1 MNKKIPLAYILLK
14 HMQGG
19 FFMDFDVY
27 KDIEKRT
34 NGEIYI
40 GVVGPVRTGKST
52 FIKNFMDVAVV
63 PNITDTNE
71 VKRTMD
77 ELPQSSSGKTIM
89 TTEPKFIPNNA
100 VAIKIGNQANV
111 KVRLIDCVGFMVEG
125 ASGHMEEEKERMVK
139 TPWFDY
145 EIPFSKAAEIGT
157 QKVISEHSTIG
168 VVITCDGSF
177 TDLDVEEYNKALD
190 KTVRELESINKP
202 FIILVNSLNPESS
215 ECIKLKEQI
224 NQKYNVSTL
233 ALNCLKLNE
242 NNVNDI
248 LENILFEFPI
258 TEIIYNV
265 PKWLE
270 IMDSEHKLMKYII
283 DYSKEL
289 LDKIV
294 RIKDIKK
301 LKMTPDDEYINS
313 AQMTSVELSNGRLA
327 LNYDID
333 EHYYYQTLTEM
344 TGTQIDNQLQL
355 IKMVK
360 ELAAQKNN
368 YIKVN
373 EAIDKV
379 KSTGYGIVTP
389 DKEEIVLEDPELIR
403 SGSRYG
409 VKIKATAPSIHF
421 VKANILTEISPIIGS
436 EEQAQ
441 DLIDFINEKEEGSN
455 IWETNIFGKSIGQI
469 VDEGIMN
476 KINNLTEETQSR
488 MQGTIEK
495 ITNDQSR
502 GVICIVL

>member
-1 MNKKIPLAYILLK
+1 
-14 HMQGG
+14 
-19 FFMDFDVY
+19 MDFNVY

-52 FIKNFMDVAVV
+52 FIKNFMDVAIV
-63 PNITDTNE
+63 PNIEDDNE

-100 VAIKIGNQANV
+100 VAIKIGGKADV
-111 KVRLIDCVGFMVEG
+111 KVRLIDCVGFMVDG
-125 ASGHMEEEKERMVK
+125 ATGHMEDDKERMVK

-145 EIPFSKAAEIGT
+145 DIPFSKAAEIGT
-157 QKVISEHSTIG
+157 EKVISEHSTIG

-177 TDLDVEEYNKALD
+177 TDIEPEAYNRALD
-190 KTVRELESINKP
+190 KTVKELMSINKP
-202 FIILVNSLNPESS
+202 FIILVNSLDPTSN
-215 ECIKLKEQI
+215 ECQALTAEIAA
-224 NQKYNVSTL
+224 KYNVSTL
-233 ALNCLKLNE
+233 AINCLRLNE
-242 NNVNDI
+242 MDVNNI

-258 TEIIYNV
+258 TEIVYNV

-270 IMDSEHKLMKYII
+270 IIDFENELMKYIVNF
-283 DYSKEL
+283 SKDVL
-289 LDKIV
+289 SKIIK
-294 RIKDIKK
+294 IKDIKK
-301 LKMTPDDEYINS
+301 LKLQPDGEYIKG
-313 AQMTSVELSNGRLA
+313 AQMASVELSNGKLVF
-327 LNYDID
+327 NYDID
-333 EHYYYQTLTEM
+333 EIYYYDMLTNM
-344 TGTQIDNQLQL
+344 TGTKIENQLQL
-355 IKMVK
+355 IKMVR
-360 ELAAQKNN
+360 EMASQRSN

-373 EAIDKV
+373 EAISKV
-379 KSTGYGIVTP
+379 RNTGYGIVTP
-389 DKEEIVLEDPELIR
+389 DKEEIVLENPELIR
-403 SGSRYG
+403 SGNKYG

-436 EEQAQ
+436 EEQAK
-441 DLIDFINEKEEGSN
+441 DLIDFINNKESEDN

-469 VDEGIMN
+469 VDEGIMT

>member
-1 MNKKIPLAYILLK
+1 
-14 HMQGG
+14 
-19 FFMDFDVY
+19 MDFNVY

-63 PNITDTNE
+63 PNISDSNE

-100 VAIKIGNQANV
+100 VSIKIGGKANV

-125 ASGHMEEEKERMVK
+125 AAGHMEEDKERMVK
-139 TPWFDY
+139 TPWFEYD
-145 EIPFSKAAEIGT
+145 IPFSKAAEIGT

-177 TDLDVEEYNKALD
+177 TDLDPAEYNKALD
-190 KTVRELESINKP
+190 KTVKELTSINKP
-202 FIILVNSLNPESS
+202 FIILVNSLSPKS
-215 ECIKLKEQI
+215 EQCIKLRDEI
-224 NQKYNVSTL
+224 ADKYNVSTL
-233 ALNCLKLNE
+233 AIDCLKLNE
-242 NNVNDI
+242 NDVNEI

-258 TEIIYNV
+258 TEIVYNV

-270 IMDSEHKLMKYII
+270 IMDFQHDLMKYIVG
-283 DYSKEL
+283 YSKQIL
-289 LDKIV
+289 SNIV
-294 RIKDIKK
+294 KIKDIKK
-301 LKMTPDDEYINS
+301 LKLNPDKEYMNS
-313 AQMTSVELSNGRLA
+313 AQMASVELSNGKLI

-333 EHYYYQTLTEM
+333 DRYYYETLTEM
-344 TGTQIDNQLQL
+344 TGTKIENQLQL
-355 IKMVK
+355 IKMVR
-360 ELAAQKNN
+360 ELSTQKNN

-373 EAIDKV
+373 EAISKV

-389 DKEEIVLEDPELIR
+389 DKEEIVLENPELIR
-403 SGSRYG
+403 SGNKYG

-421 VKANILTEISPIIGS
+421 VRANILTEISPIIGS
-436 EEQAQ
+436 EEQAK
-441 DLIDFINEKEEGSN
+441 DLISFINKKEEGDS

-476 KINNLTEETQSR
+476 KINNLTDETQSR

>member
-1 MNKKIPLAYILLK
+1 
-14 HMQGG
+14 
-19 FFMDFDVY
+19 MDFNVY

-40 GVVGPVRTGKST
+40 GVVVPVRTGKST
-52 FIKNFMDVAVV
+52 FIKNFMDVAIV
-63 PNITDTNE
+63 PNIEDDNE

-100 VAIKIGNQANV
+100 VAIKIGGKADV
-111 KVRLIDCVGFMVEG
+111 KVRLIDCVGFMVDG
-125 ASGHMEEEKERMVK
+125 ATGHMEDDKERMVK

-145 EIPFSKAAEIGT
+145 DIPFSKAAEIGT
-157 QKVISEHSTIG
+157 EKVISEHSTIG

-177 TDLDVEEYNKALD
+177 TDIEPEAYNRALD
-190 KTVRELESINKP
+190 KTVKELMSINKP
-202 FIILVNSLNPESS
+202 FIILVNSLDPTSN
-215 ECIKLKEQI
+215 ECQALTAEIAA
-224 NQKYNVSTL
+224 KYNVSTL
-233 ALNCLKLNE
+233 AINCLRLNE
-242 NNVNDI
+242 MDVNNI

-258 TEIIYNV
+258 TEIVYNV

-270 IMDSEHKLMKYII
+270 IMDFENELMKYIVNF
-283 DYSKEL
+283 SKDVL
-289 LDKIV
+289 SKIIK
-294 RIKDIKK
+294 IKDIKK
-301 LKMTPDDEYINS
+301 LKLQPDGEYIKG
-313 AQMTSVELSNGRLA
+313 AQMASVELSNGKLVF
-327 LNYDID
+327 NYDID
-333 EHYYYQTLTEM
+333 EKYYYDMLTNM
-344 TGTQIDNQLQL
+344 TGTKIENQLQL
-355 IKMVK
+355 IKMVR
-360 ELAAQKNN
+360 EMASQRSN

-373 EAIDKV
+373 EAISKV
-379 KSTGYGIVTP
+379 RNTGYGIVTP
-389 DKEEIVLEDPELIR
+389 DKEEIVLENPELIR
-403 SGSRYG
+403 SGNKYG

-436 EEQAQ
+436 EEQAK
-441 DLIDFINEKEEGSN
+441 DLIDFINNKESEDN

-469 VDEGIMN
+469 VDEGIMT

>member
-1 MNKKIPLAYILLK
+1 
-14 HMQGG
+14 MQGG
-19 FFMDFDVY
+19 FFMDFNVY

-52 FIKNFMDVAVV
+52 FIKNFMDVAIV
-63 PNITDTNE
+63 PNIEDDNE

-100 VAIKIGNQANV
+100 VAIKIGGKADV
-111 KVRLIDCVGFMVEG
+111 KVRLIDCVGFMVDG
-125 ASGHMEEEKERMVK
+125 ATGHMEDDKERMVK

-145 EIPFSKAAEIGT
+145 DIPFSKAAEIGT
-157 QKVISEHSTIG
+157 EKVISEHSTIG

-177 TDLDVEEYNKALD
+177 TDIEPEAYNRALD
-190 KTVRELESINKP
+190 KTVKELMSINKP
-202 FIILVNSLNPESS
+202 FIILVNSLDTTSN
-215 ECIKLKEQI
+215 ECQALTAEIAA
-224 NQKYNVSTL
+224 KYNVSTL
-233 ALNCLKLNE
+233 AINCLRLNE
-242 NNVNDI
+242 MDVNNI

-258 TEIIYNV
+258 TEIVYNV

-270 IMDSEHKLMKYII
+270 IMDFENELMKYIVNF
-283 DYSKEL
+283 SKDVL
-289 LDKIV
+289 SKIIK
-294 RIKDIKK
+294 IKDIKK
-301 LKMTPDDEYINS
+301 LKLQPDGEYIKG
-313 AQMTSVELSNGRLA
+313 AQMASVELSNGKLVF
-327 LNYDID
+327 NYDID
-333 EHYYYQTLTEM
+333 EKYYYDMLTNM
-344 TGTQIDNQLQL
+344 TGTKIENQLQL
-355 IKMVK
+355 IKMVR
-360 ELAAQKNN
+360 EMASQRSN

-373 EAIDKV
+373 EAISKV
-379 KSTGYGIVTP
+379 RNTGYGIVTP
-389 DKEEIVLEDPELIR
+389 DKEEIVLENPELIR
-403 SGSRYG
+403 SGNKYG

-436 EEQAQ
+436 EEQAK
-441 DLIDFINEKEEGSN
+441 DLIDFINNKEREDN

-469 VDEGIMN
+469 VDEGIMT

>member
-1 MNKKIPLAYILLK
+1 
-14 HMQGG
+14 
-19 FFMDFDVY
+19 MDFNVY

-52 FIKNFMDVAVV
+52 FIKNFMDVAIV
-63 PNITDTNE
+63 PNIEDDNE

-100 VAIKIGNQANV
+100 VAIKIGGKADV
-111 KVRLIDCVGFMVEG
+111 KVRLIDCVGFMVDG
-125 ASGHMEEEKERMVK
+125 ATGHMEDDKERMVK

-145 EIPFSKAAEIGT
+145 DIPFSKAAEIGT
-157 QKVISEHSTIG
+157 EKVISEHSTIG

-177 TDLDVEEYNKALD
+177 TDIEPEAYNRALD
-190 KTVRELESINKP
+190 KTVKELMSINKP
-202 FIILVNSLNPESS
+202 FIILVNSIEPTSK
-215 ECIKLKEQI
+215 ECQALTAEIAA
-224 NQKYNVSTL
+224 KYNVSTL
-233 ALNCLKLNE
+233 AINCLKLNE
-242 NNVNDI
+242 MDVNNI

-258 TEIIYNV
+258 TEIVYNV

-270 IMDSEHKLMKYII
+270 IMDFENELMKYIVNF
-283 DYSKEL
+283 SKDVL
-289 LDKIV
+289 SKIV
-294 RIKDIKK
+294 KIKDIKK
-301 LKMTPDDEYINS
+301 LKLQPDAEYIKG
-313 AQMTSVELSNGRLA
+313 AQMASVELSNGKLVF
-327 LNYDID
+327 NYDID
-333 EHYYYQTLTEM
+333 ERYYYNMLTTM
-344 TGTQIDNQLQL
+344 TGTKIENQLQL
-355 IKMVK
+355 IKIVREM
-360 ELAAQKNN
+360 ASQRNN

-373 EAIDKV
+373 EAISKV
-379 KSTGYGIVTP
+379 RNTGYGIVTP
-389 DKEEIVLEDPELIR
+389 DKEEIILENPELIR
-403 SGSRYG
+403 SGNKYG

-436 EEQAQ
+436 EEQAK
-441 DLIDFINEKEEGSN
+441 DLIDFINNKESEDN

-469 VDEGIMN
+469 VDEGIMT

>member
-1 MNKKIPLAYILLK
+1 
-14 HMQGG
+14 
-19 FFMDFDVY
+19 MDFNVY

-63 PNITDTNE
+63 PNIKDENE

-77 ELPQSSSGKTIM
+77 ELPQSSAGKTIM

-100 VAIKIGNQANV
+100 VSIKIGGRANV
-111 KVRLIDCVGFMVEG
+111 KVRLIDCVGFMVDG
-125 ASGHMEEEKERMVK
+125 ATGHMEEEKERMVK

-145 EIPFSKAAEIGT
+145 DIPFSKAAEIGT

-168 VVITCDGSF
+168 VVVTCDGSF
-177 TDLDVEEYNKALD
+177 TELSPEEYNKALD
-190 KTVRELESINKP
+190 KTVKELTSINKP
-202 FIILVNSLNPESS
+202 FVILVNSLDPKSPQ
-215 ECIKLKEQI
+215 CTKLRNEI
-224 NQKYNVSTL
+224 AEKYQVSTI
-233 ALNCLKLNE
+233 AVNCLKLNE
-242 NNVNDI
+242 NDVNNI

-258 TEIIYNV
+258 SEIVFNV

-270 IMDSEHKLMKYII
+270 IMDLGHELMKYIVG
-283 DYSKEL
+283 YSKEIL
-289 LDKIV
+289 NKIV
-294 RIKDIKK
+294 KIKDIKNIK
-301 LKMTPDDEYINS
+301 LDPDSDFIKGAS
-313 AQMTSVELSNGRLA
+313 VSSVELSNGNLA
-327 LNYDID
+327 LNFDID
-333 EHYYYQTLTEM
+333 DKYYYDTLTEM

-355 IKMVK
+355 IKLVK
-360 ELAAQKNN
+360 EMALQ
-368 YIKVN
+368 KVN
-373 EAIDKV
+373 YEKVNDAISKV
-379 KSTGYGIVTP
+379 RDTGYGIVTP
-389 DKEEIVLEDPELIR
+389 QKEEIVLENPELIKN
-403 SGSRYG
+403 GNKFG

-436 EEQAQ
+436 EEQAK
-441 DLIDFINEKEEGSN
+441 DLIDFINKNDDGAN

-502 GVICIVL
+502 GVICILL

>member
-1 MNKKIPLAYILLK
+1 
-14 HMQGG
+14 
-19 FFMDFDVY
+19 MDFNVY

-52 FIKNFMDVAVV
+52 FIKNFMDVAIV
-63 PNITDTNE
+63 PNIEDDNE

-100 VAIKIGNQANV
+100 VAIKIGGKADV
-111 KVRLIDCVGFMVEG
+111 KVRLIDCVGFMVDG
-125 ASGHMEEEKERMVK
+125 ATGHMEDDKERMVK

-145 EIPFSKAAEIGT
+145 DIPFSKAAEIGT
-157 QKVISEHSTIG
+157 EKVISEHSTIG

-177 TDLDVEEYNKALD
+177 TDIEPEAYNRALD
-190 KTVRELESINKP
+190 KTVKELMSINKP
-202 FIILVNSLNPESS
+202 FIILVNSLDPTSN
-215 ECIKLKEQI
+215 ECQALTAEIVA
-224 NQKYNVSTL
+224 KYNVSTL
-233 ALNCLKLNE
+233 AINCLRLNE
-242 NNVNDI
+242 MDVNNI

-258 TEIIYNV
+258 TEIVYNV

-270 IMDSEHKLMKYII
+270 IMDFENELMKYIVNF
-283 DYSKEL
+283 SKDVL
-289 LDKIV
+289 SKIIK
-294 RIKDIKK
+294 IKDIKK
-301 LKMTPDDEYINS
+301 LKLQPDGEYIKG
-313 AQMTSVELSNGRLA
+313 AQMASVELSNGKLVF
-327 LNYDID
+327 NYDID
-333 EHYYYQTLTEM
+333 EKYYYDMLTNM
-344 TGTQIDNQLQL
+344 TGTKIENQLQL
-355 IKMVK
+355 IKMVR
-360 ELAAQKNN
+360 EMASQRSN

-373 EAIDKV
+373 EAISKV
-379 KSTGYGIVTP
+379 RNTGYGIVTP
-389 DKEEIVLEDPELIR
+389 DKEEIVLENPELIR
-403 SGSRYG
+403 SGNKYG

-436 EEQAQ
+436 EEQAK
-441 DLIDFINEKEEGSN
+441 DLIDFINNKESEDN

-469 VDEGIMN
+469 VDEGIMT

>member
-1 MNKKIPLAYILLK
+1 
-14 HMQGG
+14 
-19 FFMDFDVY
+19 MDFNVY

-52 FIKNFMDVAVV
+52 FIKNFMDVAIV
-63 PNITDTNE
+63 PNIEDDNE

-100 VAIKIGNQANV
+100 VAIKIGGKADV
-111 KVRLIDCVGFMVEG
+111 KVRLIDCVGFMVDG
-125 ASGHMEEEKERMVK
+125 ATGHMEDDKERMVK

-145 EIPFSKAAEIGT
+145 DIPFSKAAEIGT
-157 QKVISEHSTIG
+157 EKVISEHSTIG

-177 TDLDVEEYNKALD
+177 TDIEPEAYNRALD
-190 KTVRELESINKP
+190 KTVKELMSINKP
-202 FIILVNSLNPESS
+202 FIILVNSLDPTSN
-215 ECIKLKEQI
+215 ECQALTAEIAA
-224 NQKYNVSTL
+224 KYNVSTL
-233 ALNCLKLNE
+233 AIICLRLNE
-242 NNVNDI
+242 MDVNNI

-258 TEIIYNV
+258 TEIVYNV

-270 IMDSEHKLMKYII
+270 IMDFENELMKYIVNF
-283 DYSKEL
+283 SKDVL
-289 LDKIV
+289 SKIIK
-294 RIKDIKK
+294 IKDIKK
-301 LKMTPDDEYINS
+301 LKLQPDGEYIKG
-313 AQMTSVELSNGRLA
+313 AQMASVELSNGKLVF
-327 LNYDID
+327 NYDID
-333 EHYYYQTLTEM
+333 EKYYYDMLTNM
-344 TGTQIDNQLQL
+344 TGTRIENQLQL
-355 IKMVK
+355 IKMVR
-360 ELAAQKNN
+360 EMASQRSN

-373 EAIDKV
+373 EAISKV
-379 KSTGYGIVTP
+379 RNTGYGIVTP
-389 DKEEIVLEDPELIR
+389 DKEEIVLENPELIR
-403 SGSRYG
+403 SGNKYG

-436 EEQAQ
+436 EEQAK
-441 DLIDFINEKEEGSN
+441 DLIDFINNKESEDN

-469 VDEGIMN
+469 VDEGIMT

>member
-1 MNKKIPLAYILLK
+1 
-14 HMQGG
+14 
-19 FFMDFDVY
+19 MDFNVY

-63 PNITDTNE
+63 PNIKDENE

-77 ELPQSSSGKTIM
+77 ELPQSSAGKTIM

-100 VAIKIGNQANV
+100 VAIKIGGRANV
-111 KVRLIDCVGFMVEG
+111 KVRLIDCVGFMVDG
-125 ASGHMEEEKERMVK
+125 ATGHMEEEKERMVK

-145 EIPFSKAAEIGT
+145 DIPFSKAAEIGT

-168 VVITCDGSF
+168 VVVTCDGSF
-177 TDLDVEEYNKALD
+177 TELSPEEYNKALD
-190 KTVRELESINKP
+190 KTVKELTSINKP
-202 FIILVNSLNPESS
+202 FVILVNSLDPKSPQ
-215 ECIKLKEQI
+215 CTKLRNEI
-224 NQKYNVSTL
+224 AEKYQVSTI
-233 ALNCLKLNE
+233 AVNCLKLNE
-242 NNVNDI
+242 NDVNNI

-258 TEIIYNV
+258 SEIVFNV

-270 IMDSEHKLMKYII
+270 IMDLGHELMKYIVG
-283 DYSKEL
+283 YSKEIL
-289 LDKIV
+289 NKIV
-294 RIKDIKK
+294 KIKDIKNIK
-301 LKMTPDDEYINS
+301 LDPDSDFIKGAS
-313 AQMTSVELSNGRLA
+313 VSSVELSNGNLA
-327 LNYDID
+327 LNFDID
-333 EHYYYQTLTEM
+333 DKYYYDTLTEM

-355 IKMVK
+355 IKLVK
-360 ELAAQKNN
+360 EMALQ
-368 YIKVN
+368 KVN
-373 EAIDKV
+373 YEKVNDAISKV
-379 KSTGYGIVTP
+379 RDTGYGIVTP
-389 DKEEIVLEDPELIR
+389 QKEEIVLENPELIK
-403 SGSRYG
+403 SGNKFG

-436 EEQAQ
+436 EEQAK
-441 DLIDFINEKEEGSN
+441 DLIDFINKNDDGAN

-502 GVICIVL
+502 GVICILL

>member
-1 MNKKIPLAYILLK
+1 
-14 HMQGG
+14 
-19 FFMDFDVY
+19 MDFNVY

-63 PNITDTNE
+63 PNIKDENE

-77 ELPQSSSGKTIM
+77 ELPQSSAGKTIM

-100 VAIKIGNQANV
+100 VSIKIGGRANV
-111 KVRLIDCVGFMVEG
+111 KVRLIDCVGFMVDG
-125 ASGHMEEEKERMVK
+125 ATGHMEEEKERMVK

-145 EIPFSKAAEIGT
+145 DIPFSKAAEIGT

-168 VVITCDGSF
+168 VVVTCDGSF
-177 TDLDVEEYNKALD
+177 TELSPEEYNKALD
-190 KTVRELESINKP
+190 KTVKELTSINKP
-202 FIILVNSLNPESS
+202 FVILVNSLDPKSPQ
-215 ECIKLKEQI
+215 CTKLRNEI
-224 NQKYNVSTL
+224 AEKYQVSTI
-233 ALNCLKLNE
+233 AVNCLKLNE
-242 NNVNDI
+242 NDVNNI

-258 TEIIYNV
+258 SEIVFNV

-270 IMDSEHKLMKYII
+270 IMDLGHELMKYIVG
-283 DYSKEL
+283 YSK
-289 LDKIV
+289 KIV
-294 RIKDIKK
+294 KIKDIKNIK
-301 LKMTPDDEYINS
+301 LDPDSDFIKGAS
-313 AQMTSVELSNGRLA
+313 VSSVELSNGNLA
-327 LNYDID
+327 LNFDID
-333 EHYYYQTLTEM
+333 DKYYYDTLTEM

-355 IKMVK
+355 IKLVK
-360 ELAAQKNN
+360 EMALQ
-368 YIKVN
+368 KVN
-373 EAIDKV
+373 YEKVNDAISKV
-379 KSTGYGIVTP
+379 RDTGYGIVTP
-389 DKEEIVLEDPELIR
+389 QKEEIVLENPELIK
-403 SGSRYG
+403 SGNKFG

-436 EEQAQ
+436 EEQAK
-441 DLIDFINEKEEGSN
+441 DLIDFINKNDDGAN

-502 GVICIVL
+502 GVICILL

>member
-1 MNKKIPLAYILLK
+1 
-14 HMQGG
+14 
-19 FFMDFDVY
+19 MDFNVY

-63 PNITDTNE
+63 PNIKDENE

-77 ELPQSSSGKTIM
+77 ELPQSSAGKTIM

-100 VAIKIGNQANV
+100 VSIKIGGRANV
-111 KVRLIDCVGFMVEG
+111 KVRLIDCVGFMVDG
-125 ASGHMEEEKERMVK
+125 ATGHMEEEKERMVK

-145 EIPFSKAAEIGT
+145 DIPFSKAAEIGT

-168 VVITCDGSF
+168 VVVTCDGSF
-177 TDLDVEEYNKALD
+177 TELSPEEYNKALD
-190 KTVRELESINKP
+190 KTVRELISINKP
-202 FIILVNSLNPESS
+202 FVILVNSLDPKSA
-215 ECIKLKEQI
+215 ECTRLRDEIA
-224 NQKYNVSTL
+224 NKYQVSTI
-233 ALNCLKLNE
+233 AVNCLKLDE
-242 NNVNDI
+242 NDVNNI

-258 TEIIYNV
+258 SEIVFNV

-270 IMDSEHKLMKYII
+270 IMDLGHELMKYII

-289 LDKIV
+289 LGRIIK
-294 RIKDIKK
+294 IKDIKNIK
-301 LKMTPDDEYINS
+301 LDPDSDFIKGAS
-313 AQMTSVELSNGRLA
+313 VSSVELSNGNLV
-327 LNYDID
+327 LNFDID
-333 EHYYYQTLTEM
+333 DKYYYDALTEM
-344 TGTQIDNQLQL
+344 AGTQIDNQLQL
-355 IKMVK
+355 IKLVK
-360 ELAAQKNN
+360 ELALQKNN
-368 YIKVN
+368 YEKVN
-373 EAIDKV
+373 EAISKV
-379 KSTGYGIVTP
+379 RNTGYGIVTP
-389 DKEEIVLEDPELIR
+389 QKEEIVLENPELIK
-403 SGSRYG
+403 SGNKFG

-436 EEQAQ
+436 EEQAK
-441 DLIDFINEKEEGSN
+441 DLIDFINKNDDGEN

-502 GVICIVL
+502 GVICILL

>member
-1 MNKKIPLAYILLK
+1 
-14 HMQGG
+14 
-19 FFMDFDVY
+19 MDFNVY

-63 PNITDTNE
+63 PNIKDENE

-77 ELPQSSSGKTIM
+77 ELPQSSAGKTIM

-100 VAIKIGNQANV
+100 VSIKIGGRANV
-111 KVRLIDCVGFMVEG
+111 KVRLIDCVGFMVDG
-125 ASGHMEEEKERMVK
+125 ATGHMEEEKERMVK

-145 EIPFSKAAEIGT
+145 DIPFSKAAEIGT

-168 VVITCDGSF
+168 VVVTCDGSF
-177 TDLDVEEYNKALD
+177 TELSPEEFNKALD
-190 KTVRELESINKP
+190 KTVKELTSINKP
-202 FIILVNSLNPESS
+202 FVILVNSLDPKSPQ
-215 ECIKLKEQI
+215 CTKLRNEI
-224 NQKYNVSTL
+224 AEKYQVSTI
-233 ALNCLKLNE
+233 AVNCLKLNE
-242 NNVNDI
+242 NDVNNI

-258 TEIIYNV
+258 SEIVFNV

-270 IMDSEHKLMKYII
+270 IMDLGHELMKYIVG
-283 DYSKEL
+283 YSKEIL
-289 LDKIV
+289 NKIV
-294 RIKDIKK
+294 KIKDIKNIK
-301 LKMTPDDEYINS
+301 LDPDSDFIKGAS
-313 AQMTSVELSNGRLA
+313 VSSVELSNGNLA
-327 LNYDID
+327 LNFDID
-333 EHYYYQTLTEM
+333 DKYYYDTLTEM

-355 IKMVK
+355 IKLVK
-360 ELAAQKNN
+360 EMALQ
-368 YIKVN
+368 KVN
-373 EAIDKV
+373 YEKVNDAISKV
-379 KSTGYGIVTP
+379 RDTGYGIVTP
-389 DKEEIVLEDPELIR
+389 QKEEIVLENPELIK
-403 SGSRYG
+403 SGNKFG

-436 EEQAQ
+436 EEQAK
-441 DLIDFINEKEEGSN
+441 DLIDFINKNDDGAN

-502 GVICIVL
+502 GVICILL

>member
-1 MNKKIPLAYILLK
+1 
-14 HMQGG
+14 
-19 FFMDFDVY
+19 MDFNVY

-63 PNITDTNE
+63 PNIKDENE

-77 ELPQSSSGKTIM
+77 ELPQSSAGKTIM

-100 VAIKIGNQANV
+100 VAIKIGGRANV
-111 KVRLIDCVGFMVEG
+111 KVRLIDCVGFMVDG
-125 ASGHMEEEKERMVK
+125 ATGHMEEEKERMVK

-145 EIPFSKAAEIGT
+145 DIPFSKAAEIGT

-168 VVITCDGSF
+168 VVVTCDGSF
-177 TDLDVEEYNKALD
+177 TELSPEEYNKALD
-190 KTVRELESINKP
+190 KTVKELTSINKP
-202 FIILVNSLNPESS
+202 FVILVNSLDPKSPQ
-215 ECIKLKEQI
+215 CTKLRNEI
-224 NQKYNVSTL
+224 AEKYQVSTI
-233 ALNCLKLNE
+233 AVNCLKLNE
-242 NNVNDI
+242 NDVNNI

-258 TEIIYNV
+258 SEIVFNV

-270 IMDSEHKLMKYII
+270 IMDLGHELMKYIVG
-283 DYSKEL
+283 YSKEIL
-289 LDKIV
+289 NKIV
-294 RIKDIKK
+294 KIKDIKNIK
-301 LKMTPDDEYINS
+301 LDPDSDFIKGAS
-313 AQMTSVELSNGRLA
+313 VSSVELSNGNLA
-327 LNYDID
+327 LNFDID
-333 EHYYYQTLTEM
+333 DKYYYDTLTEM

-355 IKMVK
+355 IKLVK
-360 ELAAQKNN
+360 EMALQ
-368 YIKVN
+368 KVN
-373 EAIDKV
+373 YEKVNDAISKV
-379 KSTGYGIVTP
+379 RDTGYGIVTP
-389 DKEEIVLEDPELIR
+389 QKEEIVLENPELIK
-403 SGSRYG
+403 SGNKFG

-421 VKANILTEISPIIGS
+421 VKANILKEISPIIGS
-436 EEQAQ
+436 EEQAK
-441 DLIDFINEKEEGSN
+441 DLIDFINKNDDGAN

-502 GVICIVL
+502 GVICILL

>member
-1 MNKKIPLAYILLK
+1 
-14 HMQGG
+14 
-19 FFMDFDVY
+19 MDFNVY

-52 FIKNFMDVAVV
+52 FIKNFMDVAIV
-63 PNITDTNE
+63 PNIEDDNE

-100 VAIKIGNQANV
+100 VAIKIGGKADV
-111 KVRLIDCVGFMVEG
+111 KVRLMDCVGFMVDG
-125 ASGHMEEEKERMVK
+125 ATGHMEDDKERMVK

-145 EIPFSKAAEIGT
+145 DIPFSKAAEIGT
-157 QKVISEHSTIG
+157 EKVISEHSTIG

-177 TDLDVEEYNKALD
+177 TDIEPEAYNRALD
-190 KTVRELESINKP
+190 KTVKELMSINKP
-202 FIILVNSLNPESS
+202 FIILVNSLDPTSN
-215 ECIKLKEQI
+215 ECQALTAEIAA
-224 NQKYNVSTL
+224 KYNVSTL
-233 ALNCLKLNE
+233 AINCLRLNE
-242 NNVNDI
+242 MDVNNI

-258 TEIIYNV
+258 TEIVYNV

-270 IMDSEHKLMKYII
+270 IMDFENELMKYIVNF
-283 DYSKEL
+283 SKDVL
-289 LDKIV
+289 SKIIK
-294 RIKDIKK
+294 IKDIKK
-301 LKMTPDDEYINS
+301 LKLQPDGEYIKG
-313 AQMTSVELSNGRLA
+313 AQMASVELSNGKLVF
-327 LNYDID
+327 NYDID
-333 EHYYYQTLTEM
+333 EKYYYDMLTNM
-344 TGTQIDNQLQL
+344 TGTKIENQLQL
-355 IKMVK
+355 IKMVR
-360 ELAAQKNN
+360 EMASQRSN

-373 EAIDKV
+373 EAISKV
-379 KSTGYGIVTP
+379 RNTGYGIVTP
-389 DKEEIVLEDPELIR
+389 DKEEIVLENPELIR
-403 SGSRYG
+403 SGNKYG

-436 EEQAQ
+436 EEQAK
-441 DLIDFINEKEEGSN
+441 DLIDFINNKESEDN

-469 VDEGIMN
+469 VDEGIMT

>member
-1 MNKKIPLAYILLK
+1 
-14 HMQGG
+14 MQGG
-19 FFMDFDVY
+19 FFMDFNVY

-52 FIKNFMDVAVV
+52 FIKNFMDVAIV
-63 PNITDTNE
+63 PNIEDDNE

-100 VAIKIGNQANV
+100 VAIKIGGKADV
-111 KVRLIDCVGFMVEG
+111 KVRLIDCVGFMVDG
-125 ASGHMEEEKERMVK
+125 ATGHMEDDKERMVK

-145 EIPFSKAAEIGT
+145 DIPFSKAAEIGT
-157 QKVISEHSTIG
+157 EKVISEHSTIG

-177 TDLDVEEYNKALD
+177 TDIEPEAYNRALD
-190 KTVRELESINKP
+190 KTVKELMSINKP
-202 FIILVNSLNPESS
+202 FIILVNSLDPTSN
-215 ECIKLKEQI
+215 ECQALTTEIAA
-224 NQKYNVSTL
+224 KYNVSTL
-233 ALNCLKLNE
+233 AINCLKLNE
-242 NNVNDI
+242 MDVNNI

-258 TEIIYNV
+258 TEIVYNV

-270 IMDSEHKLMKYII
+270 IMDFENELMKYIVNF
-283 DYSKEL
+283 SKDVL
-289 LDKIV
+289 SKIV
-294 RIKDIKK
+294 KIKDIKK
-301 LKMTPDDEYINS
+301 LKLQPDGQYIKG
-313 AQMTSVELSNGRLA
+313 AQMASVELSNGKLVF
-327 LNYDID
+327 NYDID
-333 EHYYYQTLTEM
+333 EKYYYDMLTNM
-344 TGTQIDNQLQL
+344 TGTKIENQLQL
-355 IKMVK
+355 IKMVR
-360 ELAAQKNN
+360 EMASQRSN

-373 EAIDKV
+373 EAISKV
-379 KSTGYGIVTP
+379 RNTGYGIVTP
-389 DKEEIVLEDPELIR
+389 DKEEIVLENPELIR
-403 SGSRYG
+403 SGNKYG

-436 EEQAQ
+436 EEQAK
-441 DLIDFINEKEEGSN
+441 DLIDFINNKESEDN

-469 VDEGIMN
+469 VDEGIMT

>member
-1 MNKKIPLAYILLK
+1 
-14 HMQGG
+14 
-19 FFMDFDVY
+19 MDFNVY

-52 FIKNFMDVAVV
+52 FIKNFMDVAIV
-63 PNITDTNE
+63 PNIEDDNE

-100 VAIKIGNQANV
+100 VAIKIGGKADV
-111 KVRLIDCVGFMVEG
+111 KVRLIDCVGFMVDG
-125 ASGHMEEEKERMVK
+125 ATGHIEDDKERMVK

-145 EIPFSKAAEIGT
+145 DIPFSKAAEIGT
-157 QKVISEHSTIG
+157 EKVISEHSTIG

-177 TDLDVEEYNKALD
+177 TDIEPEAYNRALD
-190 KTVRELESINKP
+190 KTVKELMSINKP
-202 FIILVNSLNPESS
+202 FIILVNSLDPTSN
-215 ECIKLKEQI
+215 ECQALTAEIAA
-224 NQKYNVSTL
+224 KYNVSTL
-233 ALNCLKLNE
+233 AINCLRLNE
-242 NNVNDI
+242 MDVNNI

-258 TEIIYNV
+258 TEIVYNV

-270 IMDSEHKLMKYII
+270 IMDFENELMKYIVNF
-283 DYSKEL
+283 SKDVL
-289 LDKIV
+289 SKIIK
-294 RIKDIKK
+294 IKDIKK
-301 LKMTPDDEYINS
+301 LKLQPDGEYIKG
-313 AQMTSVELSNGRLA
+313 AQMASVELSNGKLVF
-327 LNYDID
+327 NYDID
-333 EHYYYQTLTEM
+333 EKYYYDMLTNM
-344 TGTQIDNQLQL
+344 TGTKIENQLQL
-355 IKMVK
+355 IKMVR
-360 ELAAQKNN
+360 EMASQRSN

-373 EAIDKV
+373 EAISKV
-379 KSTGYGIVTP
+379 RNTGYGIVTP
-389 DKEEIVLEDPELIR
+389 DKEEIVLENPELIR
-403 SGSRYG
+403 SGNKYG

-436 EEQAQ
+436 EEQAK
-441 DLIDFINEKEEGSN
+441 DLIDFINNKEREDN

-469 VDEGIMN
+469 VDEGIMT

>member
-1 MNKKIPLAYILLK
+1 
-14 HMQGG
+14 
-19 FFMDFDVY
+19 MDFNVY

-63 PNITDTNE
+63 PNIKDENE

-77 ELPQSSSGKTIM
+77 ELPQSSAGKTIM

-100 VAIKIGNQANV
+100 VSIKIGGRANV
-111 KVRLIDCVGFMVEG
+111 KVRLIDCVGFMVDG
-125 ASGHMEEEKERMVK
+125 ATGHMEEEKERMVK

-145 EIPFSKAAEIGT
+145 DIPFSKAAEIGT

-168 VVITCDGSF
+168 VVVTCDGSF
-177 TDLDVEEYNKALD
+177 TELSPEEYNKALD
-190 KTVRELESINKP
+190 KTVKELTSINKP
-202 FIILVNSLNPESS
+202 FVILVNSLDPKSPQ
-215 ECIKLKEQI
+215 CTKLRNEI
-224 NQKYNVSTL
+224 AEKYQVSTI
-233 ALNCLKLNE
+233 AVNCLKLNE
-242 NNVNDI
+242 NNVNNI

-258 TEIIYNV
+258 SEIVFNV

-270 IMDSEHKLMKYII
+270 IMDLGHELMKYIVG
-283 DYSKEL
+283 YSKEIL
-289 LDKIV
+289 NKIV
-294 RIKDIKK
+294 RIKDIKNIK
-301 LKMTPDDEYINS
+301 LDPDSDFIKGAS
-313 AQMTSVELSNGRLA
+313 VSSVELSNGNLA
-327 LNYDID
+327 LNFDID
-333 EHYYYQTLTEM
+333 DKYYYDTLTEM

-355 IKMVK
+355 IKLVK
-360 ELAAQKNN
+360 EMALQ
-368 YIKVN
+368 KVN
-373 EAIDKV
+373 YEKVNDAISKV
-379 KSTGYGIVTP
+379 RDTGYGIVTP
-389 DKEEIVLEDPELIR
+389 QKEEIVLENPELIK
-403 SGSRYG
+403 SGNKFG

-436 EEQAQ
+436 EEQAK
-441 DLIDFINEKEEGSN
+441 DLIDFINKNDDGAN

-502 GVICIVL
+502 GVICILL

>member
-1 MNKKIPLAYILLK
+1 
-14 HMQGG
+14 
-19 FFMDFDVY
+19 MDFNVY

-63 PNITDTNE
+63 PNIKDENE

-77 ELPQSSSGKTIM
+77 ELPQSSAGKTIM

-100 VAIKIGNQANV
+100 VSIKIGGRANV
-111 KVRLIDCVGFMVEG
+111 KVRLIDCVGFMVDG
-125 ASGHMEEEKERMVK
+125 ATGHMEEEKERMVK

-145 EIPFSKAAEIGT
+145 DIPFSKAAEIGT

-168 VVITCDGSF
+168 VVVTCDGSF
-177 TDLDVEEYNKALD
+177 TELSPEEYNKALD
-190 KTVRELESINKP
+190 KTVKELTSINKP
-202 FIILVNSLNPESS
+202 FVILVNSLDPKSPQ
-215 ECIKLKEQI
+215 CTKLRNEI
-224 NQKYNVSTL
+224 AEKYQVSTI
-233 ALNCLKLNE
+233 AVNCLKLNE
-242 NNVNDI
+242 NDVNNI

-258 TEIIYNV
+258 SEIVFNV

-270 IMDSEHKLMKYII
+270 IMDLGHELMKYIVG
-283 DYSKEL
+283 YSKEIL
-289 LDKIV
+289 NKIV
-294 RIKDIKK
+294 RIKDIKNIK
-301 LKMTPDDEYINS
+301 LDPDSDFIKGAS
-313 AQMTSVELSNGRLA
+313 VSSVELSNGNLA
-327 LNYDID
+327 LNFDID
-333 EHYYYQTLTEM
+333 DKYYYDTLTEM

-355 IKMVK
+355 IKLVK
-360 ELAAQKNN
+360 EMALQ
-368 YIKVN
+368 KVN
-373 EAIDKV
+373 YEKVNDAISKV
-379 KSTGYGIVTP
+379 RDTGYGIVTP
-389 DKEEIVLEDPELIR
+389 QKEEIVLENPELIK
-403 SGSRYG
+403 SGNKFG

-436 EEQAQ
+436 EEQAK
-441 DLIDFINEKEEGSN
+441 DLIDFINKNDDGAN

-502 GVICIVL
+502 GVICILL

>member
-1 MNKKIPLAYILLK
+1 
-14 HMQGG
+14 
-19 FFMDFDVY
+19 MDFDVY

-34 NGEIYI
+34 NGEIYL

-63 PNITDTNE
+63 PNITDNNE

-100 VAIKIGNQANV
+100 VAIKIGGNANV

-125 ASGHMEEEKERMVK
+125 ATGHLEDEKERMVK

-145 EIPFSKAAEIGT
+145 DIPFSKAAEIGT

-177 TDLDVEEYNKALD
+177 TDLSVDEYNKALD
-190 KTVRELESINKP
+190 KTVNELKSINKP
-202 FIILVNSLNPESS
+202 FIILVNSINPNSS
-215 ECIKLKEQI
+215 ECMKLKEEI
-224 NQKYNVSTL
+224 SNKYNVSTL
-233 ALNCLKLNE
+233 AINCLRLNE
-242 NNVNDI
+242 KDVNDI
-248 LENILFEFPI
+248 LENILFEFPV
-258 TEIIYNV
+258 TEIVYNV

-270 IMDSEHKLMKYII
+270 IMDGEHKLMKYIV
-283 DYSKEL
+283 DFSKDIL
-289 LDKIV
+289 NKII

-301 LKMTPDDEYINS
+301 LNLKPDEEFINS
-313 AQMTSVELSNGRLA
+313 ANMASVELSNGKLVI
-327 LNYDID
+327 NFDID
-333 EHYYYQTLTEM
+333 DKYYYQTLSEM
-344 TGTQIDNQLQL
+344 TGTEIDNQLQL
-355 IKMVK
+355 IKLVK
-360 ELAAQKNN
+360 ELALQKNN

-373 EAIDKV
+373 EAIGKV
-379 KSTGYGIVTP
+379 RDTGYGIVTP
-389 DKEEIVLEDPELIR
+389 EKEEIVLEDPEIFR
-403 SGSRYG
+403 SGNRYG

-441 DLIDFINEKEEGSN
+441 DMINFINNKEQNNS

-476 KINNLTEETQSR
+476 KINNLTDETQSR

>member
-1 MNKKIPLAYILLK
+1 
-14 HMQGG
+14 MQGG
-19 FFMDFDVY
+19 FFMDFNVY

-52 FIKNFMDVAVV
+52 FIKNFMDVAIV
-63 PNITDTNE
+63 PNIEDDNE

-100 VAIKIGNQANV
+100 VAIKIGGKADV
-111 KVRLIDCVGFMVEG
+111 KVRLIDCVGFMVDG
-125 ASGHMEEEKERMVK
+125 ATGHMEDDKERMVK

-145 EIPFSKAAEIGT
+145 DIPFSKAAEIGT
-157 QKVISEHSTIG
+157 EKVISEHSTIG

-177 TDLDVEEYNKALD
+177 TDIEPEAYNRALD
-190 KTVRELESINKP
+190 KTVKELMSINKP
-202 FIILVNSLNPESS
+202 FIILVNSLDPTSN
-215 ECIKLKEQI
+215 ECQALTAEIAA
-224 NQKYNVSTL
+224 KYNVSTL
-233 ALNCLKLNE
+233 AINCLRLNE
-242 NNVNDI
+242 MDVNNI

-258 TEIIYNV
+258 TEIVYNV

-270 IMDSEHKLMKYII
+270 IMDFENELMKYIVNF
-283 DYSKEL
+283 SKDVL
-289 LDKIV
+289 SKIIK
-294 RIKDIKK
+294 IKDIKK
-301 LKMTPDDEYINS
+301 LKLQPDGQYIKG
-313 AQMTSVELSNGRLA
+313 AQMASVELSNGKLVF
-327 LNYDID
+327 NYDID
-333 EHYYYQTLTEM
+333 EKYYYDMLTNM
-344 TGTQIDNQLQL
+344 TGTKIENQLQL
-355 IKMVK
+355 IKMVR
-360 ELAAQKNN
+360 EMASQRSN

-373 EAIDKV
+373 EAISKV
-379 KSTGYGIVTP
+379 RNTGYGIVTP
-389 DKEEIVLEDPELIR
+389 DKEEIVLENPELIR
-403 SGSRYG
+403 SGNKYG

-436 EEQAQ
+436 EEQAK
-441 DLIDFINEKEEGSN
+441 DLIDFINNKESEDN

-469 VDEGIMN
+469 VDEGIMT

>member
-1 MNKKIPLAYILLK
+1 
-14 HMQGG
+14 
-19 FFMDFDVY
+19 MDFNVY

-52 FIKNFMDVAVV
+52 FIKNFMDVAIV
-63 PNITDTNE
+63 PNIEDDNE

-100 VAIKIGNQANV
+100 VAIKIGGKADV
-111 KVRLIDCVGFMVEG
+111 KVRLIDCVGFMVDG
-125 ASGHMEEEKERMVK
+125 ATGHMEDDKERMVK

-145 EIPFSKAAEIGT
+145 DIPFSKAAEIGT
-157 QKVISEHSTIG
+157 EKVISEHSTIG

-177 TDLDVEEYNKALD
+177 TDIEPEAYNRALD
-190 KTVRELESINKP
+190 KTVKELMSINKP
-202 FIILVNSLNPESS
+202 FIILVNSLDPTSN
-215 ECIKLKEQI
+215 ECQALTAEIAA
-224 NQKYNVSTL
+224 KYNVSTL
-233 ALNCLKLNE
+233 AINCLRLNE
-242 NNVNDI
+242 MDVNNI

-258 TEIIYNV
+258 TEIVYNV

-270 IMDSEHKLMKYII
+270 IMDFENELMKYIVNF
-283 DYSKEL
+283 SKDVL
-289 LDKIV
+289 SKIIK
-294 RIKDIKK
+294 IKDIKK
-301 LKMTPDDEYINS
+301 LKLQPDGQYIKG
-313 AQMTSVELSNGRLA
+313 AQMASVELSNGKLVF
-327 LNYDID
+327 NYDID
-333 EHYYYQTLTEM
+333 EKYYYDMLTNM
-344 TGTQIDNQLQL
+344 TGTKIENQLQL
-355 IKMVK
+355 IKMVR
-360 ELAAQKNN
+360 EMASQRSN

-373 EAIDKV
+373 EAISKV
-379 KSTGYGIVTP
+379 RNTGYGIVTP
-389 DKEEIVLEDPELIR
+389 DKEEIVLENPELIR
-403 SGSRYG
+403 SGNKYG

-436 EEQAQ
+436 EEQAK
-441 DLIDFINEKEEGSN
+441 DLIDFINNKESEDN

-469 VDEGIMN
+469 VDEGIMT

>member
-1 MNKKIPLAYILLK
+1 
-14 HMQGG
+14 
-19 FFMDFDVY
+19 MDFNVY

-63 PNITDTNE
+63 PNIKDENE

-77 ELPQSSSGKTIM
+77 ELPQSSAGKTIM

-100 VAIKIGNQANV
+100 VSIKIGGRANV
-111 KVRLIDCVGFMVEG
+111 KVRLIDCVGFMVDG
-125 ASGHMEEEKERMVK
+125 ATGHMEEEKERMVK

-145 EIPFSKAAEIGT
+145 DIPFSKAAEIGT

-168 VVITCDGSF
+168 VVVTCDGSF
-177 TDLDVEEYNKALD
+177 TELSPEEYNKALD
-190 KTVRELESINKP
+190 KTVKELTSINKP
-202 FIILVNSLNPESS
+202 FVILVNSLDPKSPQ
-215 ECIKLKEQI
+215 CTKLRNEI
-224 NQKYNVSTL
+224 AEKYQVSTI
-233 ALNCLKLNE
+233 AVNCLKLNE
-242 NNVNDI
+242 NDVNNI

-258 TEIIYNV
+258 SEIVFNV

-270 IMDSEHKLMKYII
+270 IMDLGHELMKYIVG
-283 DYSKEL
+283 YSKEIL
-289 LDKIV
+289 NKIV
-294 RIKDIKK
+294 KIKDIKNIK
-301 LKMTPDDEYINS
+301 LDPDSDFIKGAS
-313 AQMTSVELSNGRLA
+313 VSSVELSNGNLA
-327 LNYDID
+327 LNFDID
-333 EHYYYQTLTEM
+333 DKYYYDTLTEM

-355 IKMVK
+355 IKLVK
-360 ELAAQKNN
+360 EMAVQ
-368 YIKVN
+368 KVN
-373 EAIDKV
+373 YEKVNDAISKV
-379 KSTGYGIVTP
+379 RDTGYGIVTP
-389 DKEEIVLEDPELIR
+389 QKEEIVLENPELIK
-403 SGSRYG
+403 SGNKFG

-436 EEQAQ
+436 EEQAK
-441 DLIDFINEKEEGSN
+441 DLIDFINKNDDGAN

-502 GVICIVL
+502 GVICILL

>member
-1 MNKKIPLAYILLK
+1 
-14 HMQGG
+14 
-19 FFMDFDVY
+19 MDFNVY

-63 PNITDTNE
+63 PNIADQNE

-100 VAIKIGNQANV
+100 VSIKIGGKANV
-111 KVRLIDCVGFMVEG
+111 KVRLIDCVGFMVDG
-125 ASGHMEEEKERMVK
+125 ATGHMEEDKERMVK

-145 EIPFSKAAEIGT
+145 DIPFSKAAEIGT

-177 TDLDVEEYNKALD
+177 TDLDPAEYNKALD
-190 KTVRELESINKP
+190 KTVRELNSINKP
-202 FIILVNSLNPESS
+202 FIILVNSLNPES
-215 ECIKLKEQI
+215 EQCLKLREEI
-224 NQKYNVSTL
+224 ANKYNVSTL
-233 ALNCLKLNE
+233 AINCLKLNE
-242 NNVNDI
+242 KDVNNI

-258 TEIIYNV
+258 TEIVFNV

-270 IMDSEHKLMKYII
+270 IMDFQHELMKYIV
-283 DYSKEL
+283 DYSKEIL
-289 LDKIV
+289 GKVIK
-294 RIKDIKK
+294 IKDIKK
-301 LKMTPDDEYINS
+301 LKLLPDKEYMNS
-313 AQMTSVELSNGRLA
+313 AQMASVELSNGKLV

-333 EHYYYQTLTEM
+333 DKYYYETLTEM
-344 TGTQIDNQLQL
+344 TGTKIDNQLQL
-355 IKMVK
+355 IKMVR
-360 ELAAQKNN
+360 ELSMQKNN

-373 EAIDKV
+373 EAISKV
-379 KSTGYGIVTP
+379 RSTGYGIVTP
-389 DKEEIVLEDPELIR
+389 EKEEIVLEDPELIKT
-403 SGSRYG
+403 GSKYG

-436 EEQAQ
+436 EEQAK
-441 DLIDFINEKEEGSN
+441 DMINFINKKEEGKS
-455 IWETNIFGKSIGQI
+455 IWDTNIFGKSIGQI
-469 VDEGIMN
+469 VDEGITN

-502 GVICIVL
+502 GVICILL

>member
-1 MNKKIPLAYILLK
+1 
-14 HMQGG
+14 
-19 FFMDFDVY
+19 MDFNVY

-63 PNITDTNE
+63 PNIEDDNE

-100 VAIKIGNQANV
+100 VAIKIGGKADV
-111 KVRLIDCVGFMVEG
+111 KVRLIDCVGFMVDG
-125 ASGHMEEEKERMVK
+125 ATGHMEDDKERMVK

-145 EIPFSKAAEIGT
+145 DIPFSKAAEIGT
-157 QKVISEHSTIG
+157 EKVISEHSTIG

-177 TDLDVEEYNKALD
+177 TDIEPEAYNKALD
-190 KTVRELESINKP
+190 KTVKELISINKP
-202 FIILVNSLNPESS
+202 FIILINSLDPTSK
-215 ECIKLKEQI
+215 ECQTLTAEIAA
-224 NQKYNVSTL
+224 KYNVSTL
-233 ALNCLKLNE
+233 AINCLKLNE
-242 NNVNDI
+242 MDVNNI

-258 TEIIYNV
+258 TEIVYNV

-270 IMDSEHKLMKYII
+270 ILDFENELMKYIVNF
-283 DYSKEL
+283 SKDVL
-289 LDKIV
+289 SKIV
-294 RIKDIKK
+294 KIKDIKK
-301 LKMTPDDEYINS
+301 LKLQPDGEYIKG
-313 AQMTSVELSNGRLA
+313 AQMASVELSNGKLVF
-327 LNYDID
+327 NYDID
-333 EHYYYQTLTEM
+333 EKYYYDMLTNM
-344 TGTQIDNQLQL
+344 TGTKIENQLQL
-355 IKMVK
+355 IKMVR
-360 ELAAQKNN
+360 EMAAQRTN

-373 EAIDKV
+373 EAISKV
-379 KSTGYGIVTP
+379 RNTGYGIVTP
-389 DKEEIVLEDPELIR
+389 DKEEIVLENPELIR
-403 SGSRYG
+403 SGNKYG

-436 EEQAQ
+436 EEQAK
-441 DLIDFINEKEEGSN
+441 DLIDFINNRESEDN

-469 VDEGIMN
+469 VDEGIMT

>member
-1 MNKKIPLAYILLK
+1 
-14 HMQGG
+14 
-19 FFMDFDVY
+19 MDFSVY

-52 FIKNFMDVAVV
+52 FIKNFMHVAIV
-63 PNITDTNE
+63 PNIEDDNE

-100 VAIKIGNQANV
+100 VAIKIGGKADV
-111 KVRLIDCVGFMVEG
+111 KVRLIDCVGFMVDG
-125 ASGHMEEEKERMVK
+125 ATGHMEDDKERMVK

-145 EIPFSKAAEIGT
+145 DIPFSKAAEIGT
-157 QKVISEHSTIG
+157 EKVISEHSTIG

-177 TDLDVEEYNKALD
+177 TDIEPEAYNRALD
-190 KTVRELESINKP
+190 KTVKELMSINKP
-202 FIILVNSLNPESS
+202 FIILVNSLDPTSN
-215 ECIKLKEQI
+215 ECQALTAEIAA
-224 NQKYNVSTL
+224 KYNVSTL
-233 ALNCLKLNE
+233 AINCLRLNE
-242 NNVNDI
+242 MDVNNI

-258 TEIIYNV
+258 TEIVYNV

-270 IMDSEHKLMKYII
+270 IMDFENELMKYIVNF
-283 DYSKEL
+283 SKDVL
-289 LDKIV
+289 SKIIK
-294 RIKDIKK
+294 IKDIKK
-301 LKMTPDDEYINS
+301 LKLQPDGEYIKG
-313 AQMTSVELSNGRLA
+313 AQMASVELSNGKLVF
-327 LNYDID
+327 NYDID
-333 EHYYYQTLTEM
+333 EKYYYDMLTNM
-344 TGTQIDNQLQL
+344 TGTKIENQLQL
-355 IKMVK
+355 IKMVR
-360 ELAAQKNN
+360 EMASQRSN

-373 EAIDKV
+373 EAISKV
-379 KSTGYGIVTP
+379 RNTGYGIVTP
-389 DKEEIVLEDPELIR
+389 DKEEIVLENPELIR
-403 SGSRYG
+403 SGNKYG

-436 EEQAQ
+436 EEQAK
-441 DLIDFINEKEEGSN
+441 DLIDFINNKESEDN

-469 VDEGIMN
+469 VDEGIMT

>member
-1 MNKKIPLAYILLK
+1 
-14 HMQGG
+14 
-19 FFMDFDVY
+19 MDFNVY

-63 PNITDTNE
+63 PNIKDENE

-77 ELPQSSSGKTIM
+77 ELPQSSAGKTIM

-100 VAIKIGNQANV
+100 VSIKIGGRANV
-111 KVRLIDCVGFMVEG
+111 KVRLIDCVGFMVDG
-125 ASGHMEEEKERMVK
+125 ATGHMEEEKERMVK

-145 EIPFSKAAEIGT
+145 DIPFSKAAEIGT

-168 VVITCDGSF
+168 VVVTCDGSF
-177 TDLDVEEYNKALD
+177 TELSPEEYNKALD
-190 KTVRELESINKP
+190 KTVKELTSINKP
-202 FIILVNSLNPESS
+202 FVILVNSLDPKSPQ
-215 ECIKLKEQI
+215 CTKLRNEI
-224 NQKYNVSTL
+224 AEKYQVSTI
-233 ALNCLKLNE
+233 AVNCLKLNE
-242 NNVNDI
+242 NDVNNI

-258 TEIIYNV
+258 SEIVFNV

-270 IMDSEHKLMKYII
+270 IMDLGHELMKYIVG
-283 DYSKEL
+283 YSKEIL
-289 LDKIV
+289 NKIIK
-294 RIKDIKK
+294 IKDIKNIK
-301 LKMTPDDEYINS
+301 LDPDSDFIKGAS
-313 AQMTSVELSNGRLA
+313 VSSVELSNGNLA
-327 LNYDID
+327 LNFDID
-333 EHYYYQTLTEM
+333 DKYYYDTLTEM

-355 IKMVK
+355 IKLVK
-360 ELAAQKNN
+360 EMALQ
-368 YIKVN
+368 KVN
-373 EAIDKV
+373 YEKVNDAISKV
-379 KSTGYGIVTP
+379 RDTGYGIVTP
-389 DKEEIVLEDPELIR
+389 QKEEIVLENPELIK
-403 SGSRYG
+403 SGNKFG

-436 EEQAQ
+436 EEQAK
-441 DLIDFINEKEEGSN
+441 DLIDFINKNDDGAN

-502 GVICIVL
+502 GVICILL

>member
-1 MNKKIPLAYILLK
+1 
-14 HMQGG
+14 
-19 FFMDFDVY
+19 MDFNVY

-52 FIKNFMDVAVV
+52 FIKNFMDVAIV
-63 PNITDTNE
+63 PNIEDDNE

-100 VAIKIGNQANV
+100 VAIKIGGKADV
-111 KVRLIDCVGFMVEG
+111 KVRLIDCVGFMVDG
-125 ASGHMEEEKERMVK
+125 ATGHMEDDKERMVK

-145 EIPFSKAAEIGT
+145 DIPFSKAAEIGT
-157 QKVISEHSTIG
+157 EKVISEHSTIG

-177 TDLDVEEYNKALD
+177 TDIEPEAYNRALD
-190 KTVRELESINKP
+190 KTVKELMSINKP
-202 FIILVNSLNPESS
+202 FIILVNSLDPTSN
-215 ECIKLKEQI
+215 ECQALTAEIAA
-224 NQKYNVSTL
+224 KYNVSTL
-233 ALNCLKLNE
+233 AINCLRLNE
-242 NNVNDI
+242 MDVNNI

-258 TEIIYNV
+258 TEMVYNV

-270 IMDSEHKLMKYII
+270 IMDFENELMKYIVNF
-283 DYSKEL
+283 SKDVL
-289 LDKIV
+289 SKIIK
-294 RIKDIKK
+294 IKDIKK
-301 LKMTPDDEYINS
+301 LKLQPDGEYIKG
-313 AQMTSVELSNGRLA
+313 AQMASVELSNGKLVF
-327 LNYDID
+327 NYDID
-333 EHYYYQTLTEM
+333 EKYYYDMLTNM
-344 TGTQIDNQLQL
+344 TGTKIENQLQL
-355 IKMVK
+355 IKMVR
-360 ELAAQKNN
+360 EMASQRSN

-373 EAIDKV
+373 EAISKV
-379 KSTGYGIVTP
+379 RNTGYGIVTP
-389 DKEEIVLEDPELIR
+389 DKEEIVLENPELIR
-403 SGSRYG
+403 SGNKYG

-436 EEQAQ
+436 EEQAK
-441 DLIDFINEKEEGSN
+441 DLIDFINNKESEDN

-469 VDEGIMN
+469 VDEGIMT

>member
-1 MNKKIPLAYILLK
+1 
-14 HMQGG
+14 
-19 FFMDFDVY
+19 MDFNVY

-63 PNITDTNE
+63 PNIKDENE

-77 ELPQSSSGKTIM
+77 ELPQSSAGKTIM

-100 VAIKIGNQANV
+100 VSIKIGGRANV
-111 KVRLIDCVGFMVEG
+111 KVRLIDCVGFMVDG
-125 ASGHMEEEKERMVK
+125 ATGHMEEEKERMVK

-145 EIPFSKAAEIGT
+145 DIPFSKAAEIGT

-168 VVITCDGSF
+168 VVVTCDGSF
-177 TDLDVEEYNKALD
+177 TELSSEEYNKALD
-190 KTVRELESINKP
+190 KTVKELTSINKP
-202 FIILVNSLNPESS
+202 FVILVNSLDPKSPQ
-215 ECIKLKEQI
+215 CTKLRNEI
-224 NQKYNVSTL
+224 AEKYQVSTI
-233 ALNCLKLNE
+233 AVNCLKLNE
-242 NNVNDI
+242 NDVNNI

-258 TEIIYNV
+258 SEIVFNV

-270 IMDSEHKLMKYII
+270 IMDLGHELMKYIVG
-283 DYSKEL
+283 YSKEIL
-289 LDKIV
+289 NKIV
-294 RIKDIKK
+294 KIKDIKNIK
-301 LKMTPDDEYINS
+301 LDPDSDFIKGAS
-313 AQMTSVELSNGRLA
+313 VSSVELSNGNLA
-327 LNYDID
+327 LNFDID
-333 EHYYYQTLTEM
+333 DKYYYDTLTEM

-355 IKMVK
+355 IKLVK
-360 ELAAQKNN
+360 EMALQ
-368 YIKVN
+368 KVN
-373 EAIDKV
+373 YEKVNDAISKV
-379 KSTGYGIVTP
+379 RDTGYGIVTP
-389 DKEEIVLEDPELIR
+389 QKEEIVLENPELIK
-403 SGSRYG
+403 SGNKFG

-436 EEQAQ
+436 EEQAK
-441 DLIDFINEKEEGSN
+441 DLIDFINKNDDGAN

-502 GVICIVL
+502 GVICILL